1 MTKIV
6 SQRLCYHYQ
15 SPNHGSQYTRRHQP
29 ISVVGLCVKRTRDA
43 KACLALE
50 DELVLQTMFEY
61 CCKYSHPEVWKCVA
75 GGSWSKVDAKHMP
88 RPLQFRLAN
97 MPPVENKNPRRLG
110 THTRSNEKI
119 QHKPGILR
127 GLFLHFSFSDDGG
140 ACSGERWAA
149 SGLGPTACHAG
160 CRRRRL
166 CARTALWHA
175 AAEQLC
181 RNRSQ
186 TAPCHAPE

>member
-1 MTKIV
+1 MSLDSMQLWPFRYTIMCEPRQFLDENLGTLPDHTLYIGSSNNV
-6 SQRLCYHYQ
+6 SQRLCYHFQ

-75 GGSWSKVDAKHMP
+75 GGSWSKVDAKYMP

-97 MPPVENKNPRRLG
+97 MPPVENK
-110 THTRSNEKI
+110 
-119 QHKPGILR
+119 KPQEVGR
-127 GLFLHFSFSDDGG
+127 
-140 ACSGERWAA
+140 AQAK
-149 SGLGPTACHAG
+149 
-160 CRRRRL
+160 
-166 CARTALWHA
+166 
-175 AAEQLC
+175 Q
-181 RNRSQ
+181 
-186 TAPCHAPE
+186 